1 MNQEEEVLIVFTN
14 EDVAFEEARVMYVS
28 GKEDAR
34 KGDLGTITL
43 PRPARDVY
51 IDPQL
56 PDPVVFSYA
65 SIKADPVTEEK
76 IIRLRVVLVK
86 IESEGGVIPSSCTV
100 SVLVPAVGGN
110 WVTRTADVKLVT
122 VDGSGTA
129 TDVFFNPHGMVQAGE
144 YLYFIDYETRLI
156 TYVKME
162 DLEAAGDNAP
172 VPVETLDLSL
182 TANGGLPP
190 NARGQAIIAL
200 NQKIYA
206 LYLRTDPDA
215 TAHDPGVLLRFD
227 LSAGATPVYEA
238 KTTVGLNAQSIIP
251 VKDDDKVVWL
261 LIPAIGGPQD
271 YEGNTNGT
279 DSDIRVVQAEA
290 ATWLPEAKPVV
301 TGDDNSG
308 PVTAYDIHAVAAAM
322 RDGKSQFFILTQ
334 IYTAD
339 AVSASWRL
347 YQISVA
353 DFLDLA
359 NNGSDPYVPYTLTEA
374 TQLTTGKELNVLDK
388 GDVTA
393 PDTEFPGDIYF
404 WDLLY
409 EQTLRKDDE
418 EDRLWLV
425 LGSPFLVT
433 KAEAYGSPTTPLSNP
448 FVMFSGFGGINVNSV
463 DLTIETLHQ
472 AQREVSLKRGLRA
485 AKLGTGAG
493 TAKAAKSAISTAG
506 AAAEEE
512 EKK

>member
-1 MNQEEEVLIVFTN
+1 MNQEEEVLIVFAN

-51 IDPQL
+51 IDPTL

-65 SIKADPVTEEK
+65 NTKVDPVTGEK

-86 IESEGGVIPSSCTV
+86 IQSQGGVIPSSCTV

-122 VDGSGTA
+122 VDANGTA
-129 TDVFFNPHGMVQAGE
+129 TVVFFNPHGMVQAGE
-144 YLYFIDYETRLI
+144 YLYFIDYETKLI
-156 TYVKME
+156 TYVKMA
-162 DLEAAGDNAP
+162 DLEAAADNAQ
-172 VPVETLDLSL
+172 VPVQTVDLGPG
-182 TANGGLPP
+182 TAANLAA
-190 NARGQAIIAL
+190 NAKGQAIIAL

-206 LYLRTDPDA
+206 LYLVANDA
-215 TAHDPGVLLRFD
+215 GTVHQFGYLLRLD
-227 LSAGATPVYEA
+227 ISAGATPVYEA
-238 KTTVGLNAQSIIP
+238 QTTVGLNAQSIIP
-251 VKDDDKVVWL
+251 VKDDDEVTWL
-261 LIPAIGGPQD
+261 LIPSIGGPQD

-279 DSDIRVVQAEA
+279 DSDIRMVEAEA
-290 ATWLPEAKPVV
+290 ATWPATPKIVV

-308 PVTAYDIHAVAAAM
+308 STVTAYDIHAVAAAM
-322 RDGKSQFFILTQ
+322 RDGASQLFILTQ

-353 DFLDLA
+353 DFLALA
-359 NNGSDPYVPYTLTEA
+359 KPSGTPYTLTQA
-374 TQLTTGKELNVLDK
+374 TQLTSGELNVLDQ

-433 KAEAYGSPTTPLSNP
+433 KAEAYGSPSTPLSNP

-472 AQREVSLKRGLRA
+472 AQREVSLKRGLRS
-485 AKLGTGAG
+485 AKLGAGAG

-506 AAAEEE
+506 AGAGAEEE